1 MTSDLYSLWP
11 DLALVAG
18 GFHLN
23 RPSMSDYL
31 KVFFRLTPYL
41 TWFDILTSAKV
52 PLFVGIPKFISRKM
66 YGIPKSS
73 SWACRR
79 ILASRCE
86 NSSRHF
92 WNVFLAIRGHF
103 FPRQI
108 FFWNEFFFARALLRV
123 RHFPDEREC
132 PNILIS
138 FYPIIFLV
146 FYSTFASSACSG
158 VNGS

>member
-11 DLALVAG
+11 DLALVAW

-31 KVFFRLTPYL
+31 KVFFRLAPYL

-52 PLFVGIPKFISRKM
+52 LLFVGIPKFISRKM

-79 ILASRCE
+79 ILASRCD
-86 NSSRHF
+86 NSSLS
-92 WNVFLAIRGHF
+92 FLECISGHSWSFLSKTDNLLKRIFLRSSSAQSPPLSRWTGMPKYSYIVLSFYF
-103 FPRQI
+103 FSVLFNFRKL
-108 FFWNEFFFARALLRV
+108 RLLR
-123 RHFPDEREC
+123 
-132 PNILIS
+132 S
-138 FYPIIFLV
+138 
-146 FYSTFASSACSG
+146 
-158 VNGS
+158 